1 MKISLIVLSWNTKNL
16 LRDCLKSINLKDVF
30 EIIVVDNNSSDGSWE
45 MVKKEFP
52 NVKLIKNRKNLGFA
66 KGNNQGIKK
75 AKGNLIM
82 ILNSDTII
90 SKGSLKKLADSFVR
104 DNKIAAVSPLL
115 LFKSGEIQEDY
126 YMKFPNLWQIFF
138 YHNRLLRSLILKTP
152 LKSLI
157 LSKLSKKKI
166 IEVEQLPGAAL
177 MAKRGVWDK
186 VGLLDED
193 YHFLYEDVDWCFRAK
208 KLGFKLVVIP
218 EAKIIHLGGGSW
230 KKRINNESITF
241 YKQYFTSM
249 LLFVKKNYGQLE
261 LRLFKIALV
270 TNFLITFKFKL
281 ASYFLFKR
289 KIKQEKLWA

>member
-1 MKISLIVLSWNTKNL
+1 MKISLVILSWNTKNL

-45 MVKKEFP
+45 MVEKEFP
-52 NVKLIKNRKNLGFA
+52 NVKLIKNKKNLGFA
-66 KGNNQGIKK
+66 KGNNQGIRK
-75 AKGNLIM
+75 AKGDLIM
-82 ILNSDTII
+82 LLNSDTII
-90 SKGSLKKLADSFVR
+90 SKGSLKKLVNVFLKN
-104 DNKIAAVSPLL
+104 NKIAAASPLL

-138 YHNRLLRSLILKTP
+138 YHNRLLRPLILKTP
-152 LKSLI
+152 LKNLI

-177 MAKRGVWDK
+177 MAKKEVWDK

-208 KLGFKLVVIP
+208 KLDLKLTVVP
-218 EAKIIHLGGGSW
+218 EAKIIHFGGGSW

-241 YKQYFTSM
+241 YKQYFASM
-249 LLFVKKNYGQLE
+249 LLFVKKNYGQLK
-261 LRLFKIALV
+261 LKLFRIALV
-270 TNFLITFKFKL
+270 INFLITFKFKL
-281 ASYFLFKR
+281 VFYFLFKR
-289 KIKQEKLWA
+289 KIKQEKLWS